1 MANRLALF
9 GGSFDPIH
17 YGHLWVAQ
25 HAIEHLGVD
34 QVVFLP
40 AATSPLKPNGPVAS
54 QADRLAMLQLA
65 LSKVVDANGTRPM
78 TIDDREMHR
87 GGVSYTVDTVE
98 EIKRE
103 RGGVE
108 LFLLLGSDVLADF
121 RRWHQPQK
129 LLGLVTP
136 AVYRRGGTPEIDW
149 GVLGGMAS
157 EERIAEIRQASLLIP
172 MIELSSSNI
181 RVRVAEGRSVRFMVP
196 EEVRR
201 YIIDRSL
208 YRSANRDAK
217 SR

>member
-1 MANRLALF
+1 MANRVALF

-17 YGHLWVAQ
+17 LGHLWVAQ
-25 HAIEHLGVD
+25 HALEHLGVD

-65 LSKVVDANGTRPM
+65 LSKVVDADGTRPM

-103 RGGVE
+103 RGEVE

-121 RRWHQPQK
+121 RRWHLPQK

-136 AVYRRGGTPEIDW
+136 AVYRRGGTAEIDW
-149 GVLGGMAS
+149 TVLEGLAS
-157 EERIAEIRQASLLIP
+157 QERIAEIRQSSLLIP
-172 MIELSSSNI
+172 MIELSSSDI
-181 RVRVAEGRSVRFMVP
+181 RARIAAGRGIRFMVP

-208 YRSANRDAK
+208 Y
-217 SR
+217 SRKITELGG